1 MPKGSCFTLYLYIVR
16 KVQRSP
22 AAHVAPVLRESEG
35 VSNGLSGKRKFRV
48 FQEVINEYDQLP
60 HHCGEG

>member
-1 MPKGSCFTLYLYIVR
+1 MTHIAQTKFRLRTRQGSKRWAGLKKRVN
-16 KVQRSP
+16 
-22 AAHVAPVLRESEG
+22 SER

-48 FQEVINEYDQLP
+48 FEEVINEYDQLP